1 MAKFLQFLHMGGYG
15 FFVWGS
21 YGVVAAVLIQQY
33 VAPLRRRKKLL
44 AELELELELSV
55 AGKSAHR
62 REREPVKPAASGGAD
77 SDGTAAS

>member
-1 MAKFLQFLHMGGYG
+1 MAEFLHMGGYG

-44 AELELELELSV
+44 AELELELAV
-55 AGKSAHR
+55 AGKPAHR

-77 SDGTAAS
+77 PDGAAAS